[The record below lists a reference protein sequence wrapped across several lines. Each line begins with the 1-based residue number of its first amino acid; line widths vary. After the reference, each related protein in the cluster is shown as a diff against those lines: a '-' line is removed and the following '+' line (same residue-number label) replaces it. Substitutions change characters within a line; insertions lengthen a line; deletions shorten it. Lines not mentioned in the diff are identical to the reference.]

1 MGRLFKKGKEK
12 NEQRVL
18 SSVQRGWS
26 IYIGIN
32 IVFLL
37 PWTLLLA
44 GNRFFS
50 LNLDVT
56 LPKALEI
63 LLVYVVGIPLTTYI
77 LSPLPYIHLIILL
90 FLLFRE
96 IYFLLK
102 NRNKKAFFIMMIFI
116 CLSAAMNLYW
126 VFYRSLHFG
135 MKG

>member
-1 MGRLFKKGKEK
+1 MGLLFKKRKEK

-37 PWTLLLA
+37 PWTLLLV
-44 GNRFFS
+44 GDRFFS
-50 LNLDVT
+50 LNIDLT
-56 LPKALEI
+56 LPKALE
-63 LLVYVVGIPLTTYI
+63 
-77 LSPLPYIHLIILL
+77 
-90 FLLFRE
+90 
-96 IYFLLK
+96 
-102 NRNKKAFFIMMIFI
+102 IMMIFI

-126 VFYRSLHFG
+126 VFCRSLHFG